1 MSYCQHPTVE
11 VVEVVPFQVSYQ
23 GASHDLRKIVR

>member
-1 MSYCQHPTVE
+1 MSYCQHPAVA

-23 GASHDLRKIVR
+23 SYCPEKPLL